1 MKDLDNKNCYGY
13 EGLIDSF
20 EVDVVLS
27 EHDDDYQGDS
37 FYLLRDADD
46 RYGYLVF
53 GWGSCSGCDA
63 FEAASDDVS
72 WGSNPTALIDL
83 RDELW
88 NDVSWFDSLDNLRA
102 YFVENDVKLQWYGY
116 RSTFKVFLERVNGL

>member
-1 MKDLDNKNCYGY
+1 MRDLNDKNYGY

-20 EVDVVLS
+20 DVDILLD

-37 FYLLRDADD
+37 FYLLRDAEN
-46 RYGYLVF
+46 RIGFLSF

-63 FEAASDDVS
+63 YDSASDDVRY
-72 WGSNPTALIDL
+72 GVNPSALVDL

-88 NDVSWFDSLDNLRA
+88 NDVSWFSSLDDLRD
-102 YFVENDVKLQWYGY
+102 YFNKNDVALKWYGY
-116 RSTFKVFLERVNGL
+116 NSAFKVFLKRVMAL